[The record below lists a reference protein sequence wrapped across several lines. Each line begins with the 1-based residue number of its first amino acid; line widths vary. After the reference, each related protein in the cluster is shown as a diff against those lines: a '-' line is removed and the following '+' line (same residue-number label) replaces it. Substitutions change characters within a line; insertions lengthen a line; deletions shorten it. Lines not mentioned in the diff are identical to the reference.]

1 MSVLQSHQPPEGC
14 SGSSLG
20 PSPGPFVSPIEVT
33 AWSGELELRRKE
45 RPSECPGGVQ
55 SRCLPAR
62 LPHALFLG
70 HSFQLPFL
78 LLIVES
84 VPGLGA
90 AGNRRKQVLMEGL
103 NSTHLSLG
111 RRLKGPS
118 LLHPSGAATPG
129 CDGAFP
135 PSWYLPTSAFFSVPS
150 PLWQFFLDKE
160 RNSLACLCFVQ
171 SFPPAPA
178 GMLMF

>member
-1 MSVLQSHQPPEGC
+1 MCLVPGSEAVSSPTNPPRAAADPAWSC
-14 SGSSLG
+14 PLAL
-20 PSPGPFVSPIEVT
+20 FVSPIEVT

-45 RPSECPGGVQ
+45 RPSKCPGGVQ

-70 HSFQLPFL
+70 HSFQFPLL
-78 LLIVES
+78 LLIVEL

-90 AGNRRKQVLMEGL
+90 AGNRRKQVLMEDL

-129 CDGAFP
+129 CAGAFS
-135 PSWYLPTSAFFSVPS
+135 PS
-150 PLWQFFLDKE
+150 
-160 RNSLACLCFVQ
+160 
-171 SFPPAPA
+171 
-178 GMLMF
+178 